1 MQAIGGGF
9 CGWVVRFFFF
19 LGGSFGIAMPE
30 KSFLRKIITIKKEG
44 LQVIVIRVS
53 NWPKY

>member
-30 KSFLRKIITIKKEG
+30 KSFLRKIITIKREG